1 MLKKIAMT
9 AAVFAVSMSALSV
22 QIASAD
28 PMMRDGMSMH
38 DRMMM
43 KRHRMMMM
51 ERRHRMMMMHHHD
64 MMRHDM

>member
-1 MLKKIAMT
+1 MLKKSAMT
-9 AAVFAVSMSALSV
+9 ALLVAVSTSAVSV
-22 QIASAD
+22 QFAAAD
-28 PMMRDGMSMH
+28 PMMHMSMH